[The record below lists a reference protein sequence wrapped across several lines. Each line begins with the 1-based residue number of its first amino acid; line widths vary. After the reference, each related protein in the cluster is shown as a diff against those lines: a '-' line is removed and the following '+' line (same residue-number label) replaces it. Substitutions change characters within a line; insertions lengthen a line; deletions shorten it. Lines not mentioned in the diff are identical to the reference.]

1 MDIYY
6 IKNEDLQIK
15 FSNDNIKK
23 KSITLEN
30 IKEKLI
36 YLNKT
41 YKLIDTMD
49 EYNYILTNFN
59 KKLSINNILKIIY
72 YSKNLSKKQRY
83 NLGFK
88 NETFSIKD
96 AYFILN
102 NFI

>member
-1 MDIYY
+1 MDIY

-72 YSKNLSKKQRY
+72 YSKNLSCC
-83 NLGFK
+83 ND
-88 NETFSIKD
+88 I
-96 AYFILN
+96 I
-102 NFI
+102 